1 MARKA
6 MVTRTILTTKVNVL
20 CMDVKTCEPCNIDVS
35 LPRTYKDDKKL
46 LKKVQELVDNDEVK
60 AVHIVSKEEVETLYG
75 MTEQRFIEG
84 AIILDPKTRKMLEE
98 ESENDDEDEVGT
110 PSEAKEQI
118 APIES
123 KPRNKKNNK

>member
-6 MVTRTILTTKVNVL
+6 MVTRTIITTKCNVL
-20 CMDVKTCEPCNIDVS
+20 CMELEKAEPFNREVV

-98 ESENDDEDEVGT
+98 ELESDEDEAETLGV
-110 PSEAKEQI
+110 PNEAK
-118 APIES
+118 PN
-123 KPRNKKNNK
+123 NKKNNK